1 MLELVLNI
9 ITTTA
14 EGLLG
19 IVIVLGIMAVF
30 FALVFVGV
38 IMMDAVSDALDEFDA
53 WRNKEE

>member
-1 MLELVLNI
+1 MLDLVLHI

-19 IVIVLGIMAVF
+19 IAIVLSIMVVF

-38 IMMDAVSDALDEFDA
+38 IMMNAVSEALDDFDS
-53 WRNKEE
+53 WRDKEN